1 MSIPQI
7 TVSERAQA
15 HIRTQ
20 VALTRS
26 NFLRLGVKES
36 GCNGFMYTLDF
47 LESAATDD
55 HLLHISEQVT
65 VCVKDQDL
73 ALVDGTEIDM
83 VTQGLN
89 SALIFK
95 NSNATSYCGCGE
107 SFALIDDNSDDNN
120 NDSSARSTDLSDLAT
135 DATQPT

>member
-1 MSIPQI
+1 MSTPQI
-7 TVSERAQA
+7 TVSQRAEA
-15 HIRTQ
+15 HIKTQ
-20 VALTRS
+20 VEQTQSRY
-26 NFLRLGVKES
+26 LRLGVKES

-47 LESAATDD
+47 LEDAETDD
-55 HLLHISEQVT
+55 HLVSVSDHVT
-65 VCVKDQDL
+65 VCINEQDL

-107 SFALIDDNSDDNN
+107 SFALIDDANAPAG
-120 NDSSARSTDLSDLAT
+120 SATVLAT
-135 DATQPT
+135 DATQPN

>member
-1 MSIPQI
+1 MKTPQI
-7 TVSERAQA
+7 SVSQRAHA

-20 VALTRS
+20 VEQTRS

-47 LESAATDD
+47 LESADADD
-55 HLLHISEQVT
+55 HLLEVGEDVT
-65 VCVKDQDL
+65 VCVKEQDL
-73 ALVDGTEIDM
+73 PLVNGTEIDM

-107 SFALIDDNSDDNN
+107 SFALMDAAGSE
-120 NDSSARSTDLSDLAT
+120 APADLTENLAT
-135 DATQPT
+135 DATQSH